1 MMNMLNAFVNWL
13 REEWRLMRLADWGDG
28 KYREGPHP
36 CSHDHPSVKAL
47 AEKQAAVAAQM
58 RRMRMR
64 LVDSKDRKYANSDFT
79 DIRVTIDQAKRM
91 KTGAVRRV
99 R

>member
-47 AEKQAAVAAQM
+47 AEKQSAVRDQM
-58 RRMRMR
+58 RRLKMHLHDGKR
-64 LVDSKDRKYANSDFT
+64 VTNAAAT